1 MKINTAPDP
10 GQFRTSALRSPPGR
24 VDRERK
30 VIHGAKLMQLG
41 PLNDNRPWTVDNE
54 TLQMALGFVQEPA
67 RGLKA
72 RWTHPNLSG
81 DGLGKYL
88 GRWQGARISGG
99 ALLADLHLAESAFN
113 TPRGDLGTYV
123 MDLAEED
130 PDAFGVSLATRLDDV
145 MSEDNYEG
153 PLRLVGVRA
162 GDVVDDPAATSGFFG
177 REAELP
183 AVFTDLLTTHFANA
197 PKEAVVARVESF
209 LSKYYGQRISL
220 QVKGVERTPKSL
232 ADVVRL
238 PGRNLAAKPKSLA
251 DLVRLP
257 KEAELKRQTAQPN
270 AETDYLEKF
279 VNIA

>member
-10 GQFRTSALRSPPGR
+10 RQFRTSALRSPPGR

-54 TLQMALGFVQEPA
+54 TLQTALGFVQEPA
-67 RGLKA
+67 RGLMA

-130 PDAFGVSLATRLDDV
+130 PDAFGVSLATKLDDV

-183 AVFTDLLTTHFANA
+183 AVFTNLLTTHFAGA
-197 PKEAVVARVESF
+197 SKEAVVARVESF
-209 LSKYYGQRISL
+209 LSKYYGRRISL
-220 QVKGVERTPKSL
+220 QVRGVERTPKSL
-232 ADVVRL
+232 TDVVRL
-238 PGRNLAAKPKSLA
+238 PSRSLAAKPKRAS
-251 DLVRLP
+251 R
-257 KEAELKRQTAQPN
+257 
-270 AETDYLEKF
+270 
-279 VNIA
+279 I